1 MPWYGA
7 RYMCKD
13 VKAGCYARHRCSGS
27 VHVCPSHAQKA
38 LHIGW
43 VPFIIGLALV
53 STEPRPNLLQ
63 MVTPM

>member
-1 MPWYGA
+1 MFA
-7 RYMCKD
+7 I
-13 VKAGCYARHRCSGS
+13 VAQAS
-27 VHVCPSHAQKA
+27 VHVYPTRAQKA

>member
-1 MPWYGA
+1 MLKRDFEFA
-7 RYMCKD
+7 I
-13 VKAGCYARHRCSGS
+13 VAQAS
-27 VHVCPSHAQKA
+27 VHLRPTRAQKA